1 VRRARGITHRAKS
14 LAFLFYKVLIITVLS
29 CLSFFSYCLAEEQTI
44 ITSDTL
50 EYSKKTSTYVA
61 TGNVKIQRE
70 DMVIEA
76 DEMEYNEQTG
86 DVIAVGSVKY
96 KDETVSFQASRVEF
110 NINSK
115 TGKFYDAEILFIRD
129 NYHIAGR
136 EIEKKGDKYYVSPE
150 ARFTTCDGPE
160 PEWCFKGKDIE
171 LSVGEE
177 LKAEDVS
184 FRIMNIPI
192 LYAPYLKAPFLTER
206 QTGFLIPSVGYS
218 DKRGGMLRVPFY
230 WAISEDSDATFIA
243 DVYTEIGI
251 GQGIEYRYVK
261 PENTKGL
268 WWLYH
273 IRDNKDKKNY
283 FEMKAS
289 HEQRSSDGLGGYLNI
304 NYVNEKDFFRKFE
317 LDLETRTNRFLESTG
332 EIALPFTNSR
342 LYLLSQYW
350 VDLKEESTPAPQKLP
365 EAGFVIH
372 PTALG
377 DFWVSATST
386 FANFWRDEGVIG
398 QRLDIYPQMHYMFG
412 KDVVVTQK
420 LGLRGTAYALYRS
433 EDDSL
438 YRGNLEYAFVT
449 NTRLLKR
456 YRSFTHV
463 LEPSIGYHFISE
475 SDDDVPLFDSTELFK
490 KTSQI
495 ELSLLNRFIDD
506 KGEFLVMKLSQ
517 AYDTYLHEKPFLPL
531 TLEVGLRRPLSLRL
545 DASYDVH
552 EGEIE
557 SVNSDL
563 LFRVL
568 RATFSLGQRYNK
580 PDDIL
585 TFVGG
590 IGFRPVK
597 SLSIGGRIWCDA
609 KEKEVQEV
617 AVNMRYKRK
626 CWGLHMEFIKSP
638 GDLTVIVMFDLL
650 GVSAGF

>member
-1 VRRARGITHRAKS
+1 
-14 LAFLFYKVLIITVLS
+14 
-29 CLSFFSYCLAEEQTI
+29 
-44 ITSDTL
+44 
-50 EYSKKTSTYVA
+50 
-61 TGNVKIQRE
+61 
-70 DMVIEA
+70 
-76 DEMEYNEQTG
+76 
-86 DVIAVGSVKY
+86 
-96 KDETVSFQASRVEF
+96 
-110 NINSK
+110 
-115 TGKFYDAEILFIRD
+115 
-129 NYHIAGR
+129 
-136 EIEKKGDKYYVSPE
+136 
-150 ARFTTCDGPE
+150 
-160 PEWCFKGKDIE
+160 
-171 LSVGEE
+171 
-177 LKAEDVS
+177 
-184 FRIMNIPI
+184 
-192 LYAPYLKAPFLTER
+192 
-206 QTGFLIPSVGYS
+206 
-218 DKRGGMLRVPFY
+218 MLRVPFY

-506 KGEFLVMKLSQ
+506 RGEFLVMKLSQ

-531 TLEVGLRRPLSLRL
+531 TLEVGLKRPLSLRL

-568 RATFSLGQRYNK
+568 RTTFSLGQRYNK

-590 IGFRPVK
+590 IGFRPVR
-597 SLSIGGRIWCDA
+597 SLSIGGRIWYDA

>member
-1 VRRARGITHRAKS
+1 
-14 LAFLFYKVLIITVLS
+14 L
-29 CLSFFSYCLAEEQTI
+29 FFSHSLAEEQTI

-50 EYSKKTSTYVA
+50 EYSKKTSLYVA
-61 TGNVKIQRE
+61 TGNVKVQKE

-86 DVIAVGSVKY
+86 DLVAVGSVKY
-96 KDETVSFQASRVEF
+96 TDASVSFHASRVEL

-160 PEWCFKGKDIE
+160 PEWCFKGKDID
-171 LSVGEE
+171 LVVGEE
-177 LKAEDVS
+177 LKAKDVS
-184 FRIMNIPI
+184 FRIKNIPI
-192 LYAPYLKAPFLTER
+192 LYVPRLKAPFLSER

-218 DKRGGMLRVPFY
+218 DKRGAMLRVPFY
-230 WAISEDSDATFIA
+230 LAISEDSDATFIA

-251 GQGIEYRYVK
+251 GQGVEYRYVK
-261 PENTKGL
+261 PRDTRGT

-273 IRDNKDKKNY
+273 IRDNNDKKNY
-283 FEMKAS
+283 FEMKAT

-304 NYVNEKDFFRKFE
+304 HYVNERDFFRKFE
-317 LDLETRTNRFLESTG
+317 FDLETRTNRFLESAG
-332 EIALPFTNSR
+332 EISLPLTNSR

-350 VDLKEESTPAPQKLP
+350 VDLEEESIPPPQKLP
-365 EAGFVIH
+365 EAGFVIN
-372 PTALG
+372 PTGLG
-377 DFWVSATST
+377 DFWVSATTT
-386 FANFWRDEGVIG
+386 FANFWRDEGVFG
-398 QRLDIYPQMHYMFG
+398 QRIDIYPQMLYMFG

-420 LGLRGTAYALYRS
+420 LGVRGTAYALHRS
-433 EDDSL
+433 EDDFL
-438 YRGNLEYAFVT
+438 HRENLEYAFVT

-456 YRSFTHV
+456 YTSFTHV
-463 LEPSIGYHFISE
+463 LEPSISYHFISD
-475 SDDDVPLFDSTELFK
+475 SDDAPLFDSTELFK

-506 KGEFLVMKLSQ
+506 RGEFMVMKLSQ
-517 AYDTYLHEKPFLPL
+517 AYDTYLHERPFLPL

-568 RATFSLGQRYNK
+568 QATISLGQRYNK
-580 PDDIL
+580 HDDIL

-590 IGFRPVK
+590 IGLNPLK
-597 SLSIGGRIWCDA
+597 SVSVGGRIWYDA
-609 KEKEVQEV
+609 KEKDFQEV
-617 AVNMRYKRK
+617 AMNVKYRRK

-638 GDLTVIVMFDLL
+638 GDLTVLVMFNLE
-650 GVSAGF
+650 GISEGF